1 MDLKRLSMLVGVV
14 LSVAAQ
20 GRLAAAG
27 RWPREASVGLV
38 AVVPAES
45 NYPKLSSWRCT
56 RQSPC
61 EHDPERERERAAA
74 VSPAFSLTIGSFE
87 IFLNF
92 RAF

>member
-61 EHDPERERERAAA
+61 EHDPEREREVFRGQL
-74 VSPAFSLTIGSFE
+74 PFPGFLTDHWLI
-87 IFLNF
+87 
-92 RAF
+92 